1 MEVRMNVKAIKTNF
15 TELDNVIGGFFPG
28 ELTVIGSR
36 PSIGKSAFLGT
47 LINKITIENGAK
59 GLFFSL

>member
-1 MEVRMNVKAIKTNF
+1 MDVKAIKTNF

-47 LINKITIENGAK
+47 LIVSVNSSLVNK
-59 GLFFSL
+59 FF